1 MVCVWGGGG
10 GSGKRSYFKDITL
23 IVYDACNNSLLPV
36 DVSVWVGVY
45 ILYASGRTSVSVYD

>member
-1 MVCVWGGGG
+1 MLCMGGGG